1 MELSKSKLDL
11 FLKTALWNSIV
22 EIFQNEKNIDITNY
36 LVSINVRENKLIV
49 KTWNPIINTEL
60 LNFDEKIKE
69 TFKKKTKNLV
79 KNFGDLEVVYR

>member
-49 KTWNPIINTEL
+49 KT
-60 LNFDEKIKE
+60 
-69 TFKKKTKNLV
+69 
-79 KNFGDLEVVYR
+79 